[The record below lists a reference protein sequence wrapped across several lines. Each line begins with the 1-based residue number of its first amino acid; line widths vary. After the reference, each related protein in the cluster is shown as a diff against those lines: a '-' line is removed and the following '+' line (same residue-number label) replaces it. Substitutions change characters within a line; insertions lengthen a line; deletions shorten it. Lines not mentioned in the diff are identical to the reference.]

1 VLKNKN
7 DEYTL
12 NTHTGSSNRKHVTGG
27 SLVDSVERSLFA
39 SHLANPR
46 AETDTHYVSMAFH
59 ESLDVAEKE
68 ALLDMIRCVIYF
80 TLLFI
85 IRTGNSSENER
96 NSRFYLVLI
105 VFYLI
110 NRWLHELTGVKTTDL
125 YRTASLGAFILI
137 PVRTGD

>member
-1 VLKNKN
+1 MLTGEFCVTALETSLHGRFRLTVLKNKN

-12 NTHTGSSNRKHVTGG
+12 NTHTGSSNRKHGTGA

-68 ALLDMIRCVIYF
+68 ALLDMIRCVISF

-85 IRTGNSSENER
+85 IRTGNWNENE
-96 NSRFYLVLI
+96 SH
-105 VFYLI
+105 VFI
-110 NRWLHELTGVKTTDL
+110 
-125 YRTASLGAFILI
+125 
-137 PVRTGD
+137 

>member
-1 VLKNKN
+1 MTGEFCVTALETSLHGRFRLTVLKNKN
-7 DEYTL
+7 DESYTD
-12 NTHTGSSNRKHVTGG
+12 THTGSSNRKHGTGA

-85 IRTGNSSENER
+85 IRTGNWSENETH
-96 NSRFYLVLI
+96 
-105 VFYLI
+105 VFI
-110 NRWLHELTGVKTTDL
+110 
-125 YRTASLGAFILI
+125 
-137 PVRTGD
+137 

>member
-1 VLKNKN
+1 MLTGEFCVTALETSLHGRFRLTVLKNKN
-7 DEYTL
+7 DEFTH
-12 NTHTGSSNRKHVTGG
+12 NTPTGSSNRKHGTGG

-68 ALLDMIRCVIYF
+68 ALLDMIRCVISF

-85 IRTGNSSENER
+85 IRTGNSSENETH
-96 NSRFYLVLI
+96 
-105 VFYLI
+105 VFI
-110 NRWLHELTGVKTTDL
+110 
-125 YRTASLGAFILI
+125 
-137 PVRTGD
+137 

>member
-1 VLKNKN
+1 MLTGEFCVTALETSLHGRFRLTVLKN
-7 DEYTL
+7 DDAYTL
-12 NTHTGSSNRKHVTGG
+12 NTHTGSSNRKHGTGA

-46 AETDTHYVSMAFH
+46 AETETHYVSMAFH

-85 IRTGNSSENER
+85 IRTGNCSENETH
-96 NSRFYLVLI
+96 
-105 VFYLI
+105 VFI
-110 NRWLHELTGVKTTDL
+110 
-125 YRTASLGAFILI
+125 
-137 PVRTGD
+137 

>member
-85 IRTGNSSENER
+85 TRTGNFSENETH
-96 NSRFYLVLI
+96 
-105 VFYLI
+105 VFI
-110 NRWLHELTGVKTTDL
+110 
-125 YRTASLGAFILI
+125 
-137 PVRTGD
+137 